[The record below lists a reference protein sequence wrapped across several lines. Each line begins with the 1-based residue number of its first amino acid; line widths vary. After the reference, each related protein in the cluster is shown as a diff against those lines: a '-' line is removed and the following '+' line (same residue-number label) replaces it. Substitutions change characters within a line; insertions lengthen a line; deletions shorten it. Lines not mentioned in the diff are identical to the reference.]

1 MGTSLFHSVK
11 EKYSIQTCGSFFFFK
26 LINSSEKYG
35 VCIHTTSPVS
45 VKQVGC
51 LSKALVAEIEDTY
64 SCAFHLLLK
73 CLLLLMAEYSKHSVC
88 ICLPGPGPC
97 NGVKKD
103 VSDLHTCIYS
113 CKLNWTY
120 CASLCTINRE

>member
-1 MGTSLFHSVK
+1 MAVFVSPS
-11 EKYSIQTCGSFFFFK
+11 SIYTYCNRILLKS
-26 LINSSEKYG
+26 IVISSGKYG

-73 CLLLLMAEYSKHSVC
+73 CLLLLMAEYSKHSVF

-103 VSDLHTCIYS
+103 VSDLHMCIYS